1 MVSAP
6 WSTWNANIKSAWLI
20 CFVWLHPQPLE
31 EAFSQKAGEQV
42 PAEQLPQL
50 LCWQL
55 NNEPITSA
63 DLLQQSCTKF
73 LTSSVMLLCPGL
85 AQKPWWSVA
94 SSVLVNLLCHESALA
109 PGPNDV
115 CWFMTALNVGSGDF
129 SAKRNIWLVS
139 DWSSE
144 CKHSYLQRGWRA
156 EPCPRAKQGV
166 NQPDSTETHS
176 EIYFH
181 FWPIFSRELIF
192 CCHTSSNSC
201 QGSSNFSHFYAS
213 SESGILMAARPVLG
227 VSPCAPCSVD
237 IPWPWCASPSCTKD
251 SWHPHHCHTHAA
263 NKKGPLPLQGWSVAF
278 AANGSHP
285 LTEPHL
291 SKQHRG
297 VQNKSCL

>member
-31 EAFSQKAGEQV
+31 EAFSRKAGEQV

-129 SAKRNIWLVS
+129 SAKRNIWLL
-139 DWSSE
+139 SE
-144 CKHSYLQRGWRA
+144 LELWMQALIPTAWVKSRA
-156 EPCPRAKQGV
+156 MPKGKAGSEPTWQHRNTQW
-166 NQPDSTETHS
+166 NL
-176 EIYFH
+176 
-181 FWPIFSRELIF
+181 FSFLA
-192 CCHTSSNSC
+192 H
-201 QGSSNFSHFYAS
+201 
-213 SESGILMAARPVLG
+213 L
-227 VSPCAPCSVD
+227 
-237 IPWPWCASPSCTKD
+237 
-251 SWHPHHCHTHAA
+251 
-263 NKKGPLPLQGWSVAF
+263 LQGAYLLL
-278 AANGSHP
+278 P
-285 LTEPHL
+285 YKL
-291 SKQHRG
+291 
-297 VQNKSCL
+297 